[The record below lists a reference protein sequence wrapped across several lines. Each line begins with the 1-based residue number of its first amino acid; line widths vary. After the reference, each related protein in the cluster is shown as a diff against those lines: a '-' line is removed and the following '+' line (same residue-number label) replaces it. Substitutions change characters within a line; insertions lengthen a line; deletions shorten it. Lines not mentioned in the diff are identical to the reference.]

1 MYPAYLEESIHIVED
16 TRVRRLIENMPRL
29 DEEDKTALLQK
40 YHPDYIKSS
49 MRQLQV
55 GVNKGDATPVELA
68 DLLEG
73 NSRIDP
79 DKIDP
84 SSPDYNVDVLVIGCG
99 GAGASA
105 ALLAQED
112 RSESPHYH
120 QAAPGRCQYRR
131 RAGGH
136 AGRRQA

>member
-16 TRVRRLIENMPRL
+16 PRVRRLIASRPRL
-29 DEEDKTALLQK
+29 NELEKADLLQQF
-40 YHPDYIKSS
+40 HPDYIKSS
-49 MRQLQV
+49 MRRLLV

-79 DKIDP
+79 EKIDP
-84 SSPDYNVDVLVIGCG
+84 SRPDYNVDVMVIGCG

-105 ALLAQED
+105 A
-112 RSESPHYH
+112 
-120 QAAPGRCQYRR
+120 
-131 RAGGH
+131 
-136 AGRRQA
+136 